1 MLTRKNDIK
10 VFYKSR
16 PSKTNNIMTIRKF
29 SRYLILVIHVLL
41 AKKNITALYIENKQK
56 KNNNNGKNKI

>member
-1 MLTRKNDIK
+1 
-10 VFYKSR
+10 
-16 PSKTNNIMTIRKF
+16 MTIRKF

>member
-1 MLTRKNDIK
+1 
-10 VFYKSR
+10 
-16 PSKTNNIMTIRKF
+16 MTIRKF

-56 KNNNNGKNKI
+56 KKKIMEKIKYENCCLQIKKLEKHNHIE